1 MSEQI
6 TFLFMDYETFNRN
19 PKGGRASQFAS
30 LRTDYYLNI
39 DPASAQNIFCE
50 QNYDNVPSPQ
60 AALITKIT
68 PQKILK
74 IKTGAIK
81 LPPSSFPFFPVVYNE
96 YWFTYHI
103 NNEMSKP
110 FTCTLGYNSFKFDD
124 EFTRNLLYR
133 NLFEPYDREWKN
145 HNSRYDVYYLVIATY
160 VLKPHLLNFPQA
172 VDKVTK
178 EPVFHSKTNLP
189 LPSFRLEELSVANGI
204 HHINAHDAF
213 SDVEATIGIMKKIK
227 DGDALFFEEM
237 FRFRKK
243 NDVEMWLS
251 RNQERPFIHISQ
263 FYGKENY
270 CLGALFQ
277 IMTINSEVLCL
288 NLAFD
293 VTPLILLEGED
304 LANYLFPPKGGDVS
318 SPKHTVKFRFNQCPI
333 LANINEYWHIFEN
346 LEIDT
351 TSFRQ
356 NLNLIKDNIGLLKVK
371 LRPLY
376 FKEFATSNPN
386 LDSDLGIYNGFF
398 SNDETNQAKLV
409 HFQIEGNKLADFDY
423 SGFSPRL
430 REMVF
435 KLKAR
440 NFPHTLSP
448 AEKKQWLLYSKS
460 RVLDPSIGAELTL
473 NLFYKEVEDIRKSS
487 LSKEDEKVLNEIEDY
502 VSSLKE
508 SLSIQDKTVA
518 NSLVNSTTEIITDPE
533 IASLQLEIFEL
544 ENTVNNLANE
554 KAELEKFL
562 SDFQHNHTKHLG
574 DIILELLKLR
584 KDLFKNDKEKL
595 KEAQQDE
602 EDYQEQVNNE
612 KKKVIFEIS
621 KEDSKD
627 LKKKYRKAS
636 ILSHPDKFINE
647 SEEVKNLA
655 DKIFK
660 DLNEANQQNDLKRV
674 NEILDNLERGILK
687 RSLREKLDDKKILK
701 AIIITLKNKI
711 TMLTADVLKIKESDN
726 YITLLEIED
735 FESYFNNI
743 KEKLQNEILELK
755 KNS

>member
-81 LPPSSFPFFPVVYNE
+81 LPPSSFPFFPNVYNE

-103 NNEMSKP
+103 NKEMSKP

-133 NLFEPYDREWKN
+133 NLFDPYEREWKN
-145 HNSRYDVYYLVIATY
+145 HNSRYDVYYLVLATY
-160 VLKPHLLNFPQA
+160 VLKPHLLNFPPA
-172 VDKVTK
+172 IDKVTK
-178 EPVFHSKTNLP
+178 EQLVHSKTNLP

-227 DGDALFFEEM
+227 DGDASFFEEM

-243 NDVEMWLS
+243 NEVDMWLS
-251 RNQERPFIHISQ
+251 RNQNQPFIHISQ

-270 CLGALFQ
+270 CLGVLFQ
-277 IMTINSEVLCL
+277 IMTVNSEVLCL
-288 NLAFD
+288 NLAHD
-293 VTPLILLEGED
+293 ISPLILLEGED
-304 LANYLFPPKGGDVS
+304 LANYLFPPKKGNLP

-333 LANINEYWHIFEN
+333 LANLKEYWHIFSD

-356 NLNLIKDNIGLLKVK
+356 NLNLIKDNFELLKLK

-376 FKEFATSNPN
+376 FKEFATSNLN
-386 LDSDLGIYNGFF
+386 LDSDLGIYSGFF
-398 SNDETNQAKLV
+398 SNDETNQAKVV

-423 SGFSPRL
+423 SRFSPRL
-430 REMVF
+430 KEMFF
-435 KLKAR
+435 KIKAR
-440 NFPHTLSP
+440 NFPYTLSP
-448 AEKKQWLLYSKS
+448 SEKNQWILYSKS
-460 RVLDPSIGAELTL
+460 RVLDPVIGAELTL
-473 NLFYKEVEDIRKSS
+473 DQFYKEVEDIRNSS
-487 LSKEDEKVLNEIEDY
+487 LSKEDERVLKDIEDY
-502 VSSLKE
+502 VSALKE
-508 SLSIQDKTVA
+508 TLSIQNTSVD
-518 NSLVNSTTEIITDPE
+518 NSLLYSSSEIIIDPE
-533 IASLQLEIFEL
+533 IASLQLEIFQL
-544 ENTVNNLANE
+544 ENTVNDLANE
-554 KAELEKFL
+554 KAEIEKFL
-562 SDFQHNHTKHLG
+562 SDFQYNHTKHLG

-584 KDLFKNDKEKL
+584 KNLFKDDKK
-595 KEAQQDE
+595 KFQEAVQDE
-602 EDYQEQVNNE
+602 KDYQEQVNNE

-621 KEDSKD
+621 KEDAKD

-636 ILSHPDKFINE
+636 MLSHPDKYINE

-655 DKIFK
+655 DEIFK
-660 DLNEANQQNDLKRV
+660 DLNEANQQSDIKRV
-674 NEILDNLERGILK
+674 NEILYNLEKGILQ
-687 RSLREKLDDKKILK
+687 RSLREKLDDKIILK
-701 AIIITLKNKI
+701 EIIITLKNKI
-711 TMLTADVLKIKESDN
+711 TSLTAEVLKIRESDN

-735 FESYFNNI
+735 FDLYFNNI